1 MPAKLALMLEIS
13 RKQIYKKQLYTDGLN
28 IFRSQELLPVSL
40 ETRVQYGGGEITRVR
55 LNETR
60 FGPKNSRPRYI
71 SALKKKVAPNISRPK
86 KNSDSR
92 TFMAVPVSIDGKS
105 ILTLYYSTLQNVHR
119 SK

>member
-40 ETRVQYGGGEITRVR
+40 ETRVHYGGGEITRVR

-60 FGPKNSRPRYI
+60 FGPKKSSPIYFY
-71 SALKKKVAPNISRPK
+71 PK
-86 KNSDSR
+86 NTD
-92 TFMAVPVSIDGKS
+92 T
-105 ILTLYYSTLQNVHR
+105 ILMHR
-119 SK
+119 MSVKLPDNFQIREHSWPCLFQ